1 MSLLIYSPSTHR
13 YAEWREAFAEAAPSI
28 EITFGIESLNSD
40 TKYVLAWKP
49 PHGFLATVPELRA
62 IFSMGAGID
71 HITADPALPDVPL
84 IRQRD
89 AGMGQQM
96 AEYALYAALH
106 YQRDFDLMRIHESAS
121 KWQPAVSR
129 VRPRLKIGILGMG
142 TLGAKV
148 ADALVANGFPV
159 SGWSRSAK
167 DIAQVKSYSG
177 QSELGS
183 FLAET
188 ELLICLL
195 PDTDK
200 TRGIINQDLLAQLP
214 QGAAIANM
222 ARGALVV
229 DEDLLE
235 AIDSGHIRGAM
246 LDVFHQEPLARVHAY
261 WQHPKVFVTPHIA
274 AETVY
279 RASAQQVAHDI
290 ERMEQGLAPVETVD
304 VKRGY

>member
-13 YAEWREAFAEAAPSI
+13 YEEWREAFSEAAPDL
-28 EITFGIESLNSD
+28 EVTFGAESLKDS

-49 PHGFLATVPELRA
+49 PQGFLATVPKLRA
-62 IFSMGAGID
+62 VFSMGAGID
-71 HITADPALPDVPL
+71 HITADSSLPDVPL

-106 YQRDFDLMRIHESAS
+106 YQRDFDLIRINQSNTD
-121 KWQPAVSR
+121 WQPAVSR
-129 VRPRLKIGILGMG
+129 VRPRLNVGILGMG

-148 ADALVANGFPV
+148 AESLVANGFPV

-177 QSELGS
+177 QDELGD

-195 PDTDK
+195 PDTEQ
-200 TRGIINQDLLAQLP
+200 TRGIINHDLLGQLP
-214 QGAAIANM
+214 QGAAVANL

-229 DEDLLE
+229 DSDLLE

-246 LDVFHQEPLARVHAY
+246 LDVFHQEPLPREHAY
-261 WQHPKVFVTPHIA
+261 WQHPRVSVTPHIA

-279 RASAQQVAHDI
+279 RASALQVAHDI
-290 ERMEQGLAPVETVD
+290 ERMEQGLAPVEAVD
-304 VKRGY
+304 IKRGY